1 MICPKCSVGV
11 RFDPTS
17 SSPVYAAEHDTIKQY
32 GYDVAHGFCPECGQ
46 FIVLLRH
53 GQYFQHDFNE
63 DSTRELS
70 PDRQEIIYPKPRR
83 GSIVEAEV
91 PERYRSDFLEATS
104 VLSVSAKAC
113 AAIGRRLLQDIIQ
126 NHFQIKRGSLGAEID
141 AFLQVPGLPT
151 YLKEQVDAVRV
162 IGNFA
167 AHPLKD
173 TNSGEVIDVEPGEA
187 EWLLGTIEALFDFT
201 FVQPERVGELRIRL
215 NAKLA
220 AAGKPPL
227 K

>member
-1 MICPKCSVGV
+1 MICPNCSVGV

-17 SSPVYAAEHDTIKQY
+17 SSPVYATEHETHKQY
-32 GYDVAHGFCPECGQ
+32 GYDVAHGFCPECRQ
-46 FIVLLRH
+46 LIVLLRY

-63 DSTRELS
+63 DSSRELS
-70 PDRQEIIYPKPRR
+70 PDREEIIYPKPRR
-83 GSIVEAEV
+83 GRTVEPEV
-91 PERYRSDFLEATS
+91 PERYRSDFLEATA
-104 VLSVSAKAC
+104 VLTASAKAC

-126 NHFQIKRGSLGAEID
+126 NQFKFRRGSLAAEID

-187 EWLLGTIEALFDFT
+187 EWLLGTIEALFDFA
-201 FVQPERVGELRIRL
+201 FVQPKRVDELRTRL

-220 AAGKPPL
+220 AAGKPAL